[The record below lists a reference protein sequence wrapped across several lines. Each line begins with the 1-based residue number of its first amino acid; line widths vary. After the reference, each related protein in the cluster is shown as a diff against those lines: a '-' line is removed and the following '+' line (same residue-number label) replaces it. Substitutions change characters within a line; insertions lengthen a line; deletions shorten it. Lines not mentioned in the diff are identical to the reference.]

1 MKALFILNEPTPYFS
16 PDLDQLA
23 NSLSLD
29 TIYCEDSPSA
39 QGWGRVKL
47 DHPHHVVGNGVA
59 GAARVIWLLLRNDY
73 DAIVSFSFRRL
84 PRLATFLFARL
95 TGTPLVVRTDTSI
108 LDVEQDSAIK
118 RCGRRLVMQR
128 FIPRNTR
135 IWTIGANNSRF
146 WSEEFDRHNQRLI
159 PYEVRVLPAGDPGRD
174 RHSEPDALRILYVG
188 RLVEV
193 KGVADLID
201 AVKLLDAK
209 GLSTWTLRVV
219 GDGPLADELR
229 RRSSDETRIQLLG
242 AIPHVD
248 LAEVYRSADV
258 LVLPSYREPWGLVVN
273 EALGFGLRVIV
284 SDRVGCAVDLVSDEN
299 GSTFV
304 AGDIDALASALLDC
318 LEHRDQVARRPHSD
332 TAALMLQDLGGVC
345 KLSWWP
351 LTSQL

>member
-1 MKALFILNEPTPYFS
+1 
-16 PDLDQLA
+16 
-23 NSLSLD
+23 
-29 TIYCEDSPSA
+29 
-39 QGWGRVKL
+39 
-47 DHPHHVVGNGVA
+47 
-59 GAARVIWLLLRNDY
+59 
-73 DAIVSFSFRRL
+73 
-84 PRLATFLFARL
+84 
-95 TGTPLVVRTDTSI
+95 
-108 LDVEQDSAIK
+108 
-118 RCGRRLVMQR
+118 MQR